1 MQLSWNI
8 ARISTM
14 LVLGKS
20 FSLLVLQEEQ
30 AEVFGVFLTNFLS
43 KSELCLHILEDVL
56 LCSENDQYTLIQ
68 FVLDCS
74 ALPIVIAASQK
85 EDTVLRS
92 FWSCVHSLH
101 RTMLKLMALE
111 QISVKID
118 QLGHYNR
125 WF

>member
-30 AEVFGVFLTNFLS
+30 AEVFGVYLTNFLS

-56 LCSENDQYTLIQ
+56 LCSENDQNTLIQ
-68 FVLDCS
+68 FV
-74 ALPIVIAASQK
+74 
-85 EDTVLRS
+85 
-92 FWSCVHSLH
+92 
-101 RTMLKLMALE
+101 LMALE

-118 QLGHYNR
+118 
-125 WF
+125 